1 MTVKRPGHGTA
12 GRVVEI
18 YTNHFAAQLNQGT
31 IYHYDGMHL
40 SSTRKKCTE

>member
-1 MTVKRPGHGTA
+1 M
-12 GRVVEI
+12 VEI

-40 SSTRKKCTE
+40 PSY